1 MCEGG
6 EGTMWVVGEGWWVS
20 TRTNRQM
27 NSRGMNA
34 LGKQKQTHLVVAR
47 ESEQ

>member
-1 MCEGG
+1 MGG
-6 EGTMWVVGEGWWVS
+6 GGGLVGGGS